1 MIISLKATLRKFYA
15 VQKIKFSIKDFFSKC
30 DQIRRKLRIWSY
42 LLKKSLMQSLI
53 FCVVSCKIIVLK
65 IFSKLTGKHLYWTL
79 IFNKIPSRRHIIN
92 IKLLIYFSS
101 KLVTTLRNLIIKN
114 SVPSNH
120 ENLVFYGIF
129 SLKSWILKL

>member
-42 LLKKSLMQSLI
+42 LLKKFLMESLI

-65 IFSKLTGKHLYWTL
+65 NFSKFTGKHLWWTL
-79 IFNKIPSRRHIIN
+79 VFNKVPSRRHIIN
-92 IKLLIYFSS
+92 INLLIYFSS
-101 KLVTTLRNLIIKN
+101 KLVTTLQNLIIKN
-114 SVPSNH
+114 SGPSNH
-120 ENLVFYGIF
+120 ENLVFLEFFLWKVEY
-129 SLKSWILKL
+129 